1 MKFTEITNNSQ
12 PIIYVDMDGVL
23 ADLFGHAANLHD
35 VETYRHLTKDQFN
48 RFFKEN
54 NAYELF
60 KNLKPFPTTNQLL
73 GMVVNLFGSY
83 RILSSPLNFDPAGS
97 IAGKKEWLEKY
108 IKIPAELWIFDE
120 EKWKYAQQSTG
131 NANILIDDFGYNIK
145 RWNESGGIGIKFQ
158 SDEDSLLVLEQKLKD
173 IKSSY

>member
-1 MKFTEITNNSQ
+1 MKFTEITNESQ

-48 RFFKEN
+48 NFFKES

-60 KNLKPFPTTNQLL
+60 KNLKPFPTANQLL
-73 GMVVNLFGSY
+73 RMVVNLFGSY
-83 RILSSPLNFDPAGS
+83 RILSSPLNFDPKGS

-108 IKIPAELWIFDE
+108 ITIPAESWIFDD
-120 EKWKYAQQSTG
+120 EKWKYAQQPDG
-131 NANILIDDFGYNIK
+131 NANVLIDDFGYNIK
-145 RWNESGGIGIKFQ
+145 RWNEAGGIGIKFQ
-158 SDEDSLLVLEQKLKD
+158 SDEDQLSFLEKKLKD
-173 IKSSY
+173 IKFSY